1 MCAEA
6 IRRKWPTVCVSPR
19 HVALAKRFIGHE
31 AVRVCTV
38 IGFPHGTSTQGALRF
53 EVADAVA
60 SGAVEIDMVGP
71 VGALVEG
78 DLATWYE
85 AVRAVVD
92 TARQFAAPPVVKV
105 ILETSA
111 LPIDAVIKGAM
122 VAVAAGVDFVK
133 TSTGFHAGGA
143 LVADVAAMTMAV
155 GGRAGVKASA
165 AFAPPK
171 RRSCCCAS
179 GQIGSA
185 RPQRGNC
192 CRNFSP
198 QATAFRRAPQTGA

>member
-1 MCAEA
+1 M
-6 IRRKWPTVCVSPR
+6 
-19 HVALAKRFIGHE
+19 
-31 AVRVCTV
+31 CTV